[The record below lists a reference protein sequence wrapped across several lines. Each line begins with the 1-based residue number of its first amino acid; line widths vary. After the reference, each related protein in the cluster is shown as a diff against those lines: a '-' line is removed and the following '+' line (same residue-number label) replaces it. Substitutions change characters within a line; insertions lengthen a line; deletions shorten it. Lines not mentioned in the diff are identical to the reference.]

1 MGLSA
6 ATAAIVNLFAA
17 PSESPNSEQRE
28 QAPPRLADDPK
39 AALTRRVKEEARSLF
54 RLVGQ
59 QGETARSIRDQ
70 IYIAPHIARDLFRF
84 VEDHPDEGRWVLGAI
99 EFRNRVLREFDAL
112 TRSAEHAERIA
123 AAEEEAAR
131 RVAAEIPVLPLL
143 HELVVRVETD
153 GFAHGG
159 L

>member
-6 ATAAIVNLFAA
+6 ATAAITNLLAP
-17 PSESPNSEQRE
+17 PSESPHSEQRE

-39 AALTRRVKEEARSLF
+39 AALRRRVKEEARSLF

-70 IYIAPHIARDLFRF
+70 IYIAPHIARDLFAFIER
-84 VEDHPDEGRWVLGAI
+84 HPADAQWVLGAM
-99 EFRNRVLREFDAL
+99 EFRNRVLREFDIL
-112 TRSAEHAERIA
+112 TSSAEQAERIA

-131 RVAAEIPVLPLL
+131 RAAAQTPVLPLL
-143 HELVVRVETD
+143 HELVVLQV
-153 GFAHGG
+153 
-159 L
+159 